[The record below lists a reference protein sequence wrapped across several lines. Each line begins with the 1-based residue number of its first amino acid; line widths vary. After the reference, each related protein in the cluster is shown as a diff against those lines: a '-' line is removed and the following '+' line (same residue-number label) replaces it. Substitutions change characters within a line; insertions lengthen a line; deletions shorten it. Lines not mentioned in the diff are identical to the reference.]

1 MNAIAT
7 IPNTYTYISMGE
19 AGAPGPPPPVPPLAA
34 EAGAGGIS
42 SAYANDTTKSKRAD
56 TSLFIVFILLF

>member
-7 IPNTYTYISMGE
+7 IPNRYTYISIGE
-19 AGAPGPPPPVPPLAA
+19 AGAPGPPPPVPLAA

-42 SAYANDTTKSKRAD
+42 SAYANDITKSKRAD